1 MDIDPAALMVAMMS
15 ARTQQLTQ
23 IAVVKKQHDMQM
35 DLIARLA
42 EVARAA
48 PPPGTGNVVDRTA

>member
-1 MDIDPAALMVAMMS
+1 MDVDPAATMVSMLA

-23 IAVVKKQHDMQM
+23 IAVIKEQHQMQM

-42 EVARAA
+42 EVARSA
-48 PPPGTGNVVDRTA
+48 PPPGTGTVVDRTA